1 MAARLALALTLV
13 VAAIAVAALSASP
26 AGAHPAG
33 RRSCGLFSDRDGARI
48 GVMVLR
54 GSTPCSTAKRTLRW
68 YFNSPA
74 PCDGSACVRVH
85 GGWTCATAAAYAF
98 PRLASCTR
106 GKARIAAYSTAD

>member
-1 MAARLALALTLV
+1 MSLRLALALAAVTV
-13 VAAIAVAALSASP
+13 VANSGLAA
-26 AGAHPAG
+26 AHPAAG
-33 RRSCGLFSDRDGARI
+33 RSCGLFIDRDGARI

-68 YFNSPA
+68 YFNSHA
-74 PCDGSACVRVH
+74 PCEGSACVRER
-85 GGWTCATAAAYAF
+85 GGWTCATAAAYAL